1 MDSSELNL
9 NLNLC
14 RERQRRLA
22 RVLVENNLEKAV
34 LMRAEHV
41 QYFTGFR
48 PAPVHQAVVLLD
60 RDGRT
65 TLAAPNQ
72 IPDRVAADDVRPF
85 EAQWCCTL
93 RQDQLTA
100 AMTVLA
106 DVLKPT
112 TGMSRIGVEGSTS
125 LSLHLPGF
133 EDRQTGENRSAMV
146 DIEPSLWK
154 LRRKKDAD
162 ELALIRKAIDCTE
175 AMYATARAIIAPGI
189 TELEVYNQLH
199 ATAVNVAGEPLT
211 GFGNDFQSN
220 SPGGSPRNRPAESGE
235 LFILDL
241 GPAYRGYYAD
251 NCRTIAVNRQPTDEQ
266 LKVWTAV
273 VGVLDFVQQTVK
285 PGVSAKAL
293 FLEAKRMLDDVVP
306 GGFFHHLGH
315 GIGLFPHETPHL
327 NDSWDDR
334 FEVGDVFTAEPGVY
348 SPALRAGMR
357 LEQDYL
363 VTESGVELLTQFP
376 LELA

>member
-1 MDSSELNL
+1 MASSEIHLD
-9 NLNLC
+9 LNLC
-14 RERQRRLA
+14 RERQQRLA
-22 RVLVENNLEKAV
+22 SVLVERNLEMAV
-34 LMRAEHV
+34 LVRAEHV
-41 QYFTGFR
+41 QYFTAFR
-48 PAPVHQAVVLLD
+48 PAPVHQAVVVID

-65 TLAAPNQ
+65 TLAAPNK
-72 IPDRVAADDVRPF
+72 IPDWVAADDVRPF

-100 AMTVLA
+100 AMAVLA
-106 DVLKPT
+106 DTLTPSGSV
-112 TGMSRIGVEGSTS
+112 SQIGVEGSTS
-125 LSLHLPGF
+125 PALHLRGD
-133 EDRQTGENRSAMV
+133 EGQRMGANRSGMV
-146 DIEPSLWK
+146 DIEPSLWT

-162 ELALIRKAIDCTE
+162 ELSLIRKAIDCTE
-175 AMYATARAIIAPGI
+175 AMYATAREIIEPGI

-199 ATAVNVAGEPLT
+199 ATAVYVAGEPLT

-251 NCRTIAVNRQPTDEQ
+251 NCRTIAVNRQPSEEQ
-266 LKVWTAV
+266 MKVWTAV
-273 VGVLDFVQQTVK
+273 VGVLDFVEQTVK
-285 PGVSAKAL
+285 PGVSAKSL

-306 GGFFHHLGH
+306 CGFFHHLGH

-327 NDSWDDR
+327 NENWNDC

-363 VTESGVELLTQFP
+363 VTESGVELLTSFT
-376 LELA
+376 LDLA